1 MKLAAALPKTGVY
14 KPSSYGN
21 KETRVRK
28 TIRRASINAFCNVIN
43 PNSCDENG
51 DIDTW
56 ASDDNTFIFFITDNP
71 IPFSLNKDIFNYRT
85 SIINTIAELSN
96 NTNVIQANKLNLM
109 VKFSEILM
117 DNDVT
122 DVQYKSAINAISLVL
137 NKVCINDLV
146 FKYSIENEVVM
157 VYRND
162 RGNHYLIIGDED
174 ENDISYG
181 FVGTKIGE
189 YNTAHLDTSHTL
201 DDLVNLFVN
210 G

>member
-1 MKLAAALPKTGVY
+1 MKLVAALPKTDV

-43 PNSCDENG
+43 HNSCDENE
-51 DIDTW
+51 DIDIW
-56 ASDDNTFIFFITDNP
+56 SSDDNTFIFFVTNNP
-71 IPFSLNKDIFNYRT
+71 ISFSLNKDIFNYRT

-117 DNDVT
+117 YNNVT
-122 DVQYKSAINAISLVL
+122 DIQYKSAINVISLVL

-146 FKYSIENEVVM
+146 FKYSVENEVVM
-157 VYRND
+157 IYRND

-189 YNTAHLDTSHTL
+189 YNTAHLDTNHTL